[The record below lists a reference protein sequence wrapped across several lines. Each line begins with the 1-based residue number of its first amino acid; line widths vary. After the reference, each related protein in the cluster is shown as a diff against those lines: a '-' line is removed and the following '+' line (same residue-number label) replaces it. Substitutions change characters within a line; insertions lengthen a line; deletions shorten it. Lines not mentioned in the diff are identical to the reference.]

1 MKEDMSTYGVTELL
15 PEEASAISGGL
26 FWGVV
31 WAAVT
36 LLAFVASTIAE
47 GAVRYKIHG

>member
-1 MKEDMSTYGVTELL
+1 MKADLSAYNVTELT

-26 FWGVV
+26 FWGVI

-36 LLAFVASTIAE
+36 LLAFVAATVGE
-47 GAVRYKIHG
+47 GVLRQIHG